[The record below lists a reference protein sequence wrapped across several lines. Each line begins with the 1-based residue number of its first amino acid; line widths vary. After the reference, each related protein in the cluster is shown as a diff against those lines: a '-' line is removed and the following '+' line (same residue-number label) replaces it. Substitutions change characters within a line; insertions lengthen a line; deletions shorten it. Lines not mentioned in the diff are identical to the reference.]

1 MAARAPKAPIPA
13 HEHMLTLCTATHV
26 WQLAK
31 LPCDAKKKGHQTNP
45 LKVDGNKTQ
54 TLLNARSNINQ
65 AAANAEAPPSTRPHC
80 YLSWSDIRTL
90 TDAPTD
96 THTSWCHG
104 WSFIHAGH
112 NGKCQGVCGA
122 SVCANRPEAKPLSS
136 SNLPAVV
143 RFDLC
148 TFSPLGT
155 QKHHFGEL
163 WRTLENFGELW
174 GTLGNFAHPTEP
186 VFVYKKNAHIS
197 TPHSH
202 SLFLLALQPGQT
214 EAGPAQKPKEQR
226 TFEVNVCLY
235 RSLL

>member
-163 WRTLENFGELW
+163 W
-174 GTLGNFAHPTEP
+174 GTLRIQPNLYLFI
-186 VFVYKKNAHIS
+186 KKTLTYQLHIHTHFS
-197 TPHSH
+197 FLHSSQDRRKQVRH
-202 SLFLLALQPGQT
+202 KNPKNRELL
-214 EAGPAQKPKEQR
+214 K
-226 TFEVNVCLY
+226 
-235 RSLL
+235 